1 VHKQR
6 AKKRGAGRL
15 RVATVL
21 ALATTSLVLVALPG
35 QALATNPCSDVTDA
49 QYGKTTDQCLA
60 SGLAGDVG
68 GGGPAERVAVPS
80 SSESLPFTGL
90 DVAALA
96 AVALALTGTGV
107 ALRRLAT
114 IGATER

>member
-1 VHKQR
+1 VHNQSE
-6 AKKRGAGRL
+6 KKRGAGRL
-15 RVATVL
+15 RVASVL
-21 ALATTSLVLVALPG
+21 ALAMMSLVLVALPG
-35 QALATNPCSDVTDA
+35 QAVAANPCSDTTEA
-49 QYGKTTDQCLA
+49 QYGKSTDQCLA
-60 SGLAGDVG
+60 AGLAGDV